1 MELGKE
7 YFGPLWKYISN
18 EEITDVDYNGREI
31 WLTNIYNERY
41 KVNQSYVDENV
52 TSAFVE
58 QFTQRIANVVSQQ
71 FNKQNPELEAE
82 TSELRV
88 TILHES
94 IARSGRSISIRKTP
108 PVVRLTAEKALQEQ
122 YCSKEILAVLI
133 NCVLTQMNLIFCG
146 MPGIGKTEC
155 VKFFSQYVPGNER
168 VITIEDTMEI
178 RYSVTNPGKDCIE
191 MRVNDRFDYAD
202 AIKASLRLNPKWIM
216 LSEARSKEVKYL
228 LEGWSTG
235 VRGMT
240 TLHTDDVRNIPD
252 RILNMLET
260 RVDADRLENDIY
272 QAMDVGVLIRKKKG
286 GANQVY
292 RYIDQVCFFDR
303 ENGKNRIIMA
313 VTDGNLVL
321 KEFPGQLIRRFER
334 AGVENPLMCGLLEQ
348 QLGKEKDR
356 EVDT

>member
-1 MELGKE
+1 ME
-7 YFGPLWKYISN
+7 
-18 EEITDVDYNGREI
+18 GR
-31 WLTNIYNERY
+31 
-41 KVNQSYVDENV
+41 
-52 TSAFVE
+52 
-58 QFTQRIANVVSQQ
+58 
-71 FNKQNPELEAE
+71 
-82 TSELRV
+82 
-88 TILHES
+88 
-94 IARSGRSISIRKTP
+94 
-108 PVVRLTAEKALQEQ
+108 
-122 YCSKEILAVLI
+122 
-133 NCVLTQMNLIFCG
+133 
-146 MPGIGKTEC
+146 C

-272 QAMDVGVLIRKKKG
+272 QAMDVGVLIRKKRTG
-286 GANQVY
+286 PVRCTVILT
-292 RYIDQVCFFDR
+292 RYVFLT
-303 ENGKNRIIMA
+303 EKA
-313 VTDGNLVL
+313 KKT
-321 KEFPGQLIRRFER
+321 K
-334 AGVENPLMCGLLEQ
+334 LLWQ
-348 QLGKEKDR
+348 
-356 EVDT
+356 